1 MSKKIIKSNN
11 LLTAYIVK
19 SVISSI
25 AVSAL
30 FLLIFSEIIIKLDL
44 GDTYY
49 NIFSVAV
56 LVISSLITPLISTGK
71 IKNNILIMSLIS
83 NSLLI
88 IITLINAFSIKNII
102 LTVSELTAIL
112 LSFLAGIPIKTIP
125 SIIGTGFSG
134 TFTSIGIVIILGAL
148 IGTILEKTGGALKL
162 SDMVIK
168 VVGK

>member
-44 GDTYY
+44 VDTYY

-56 LVISSLITPLISTGK
+56 LVISSLLTPLISTGK

-88 IITLINAFSIKNII
+88 IVTLINAFTIKNII
-102 LTVSELTAIL
+102 LTVSEFAAIL
-112 LSFLAGIPIKTIP
+112 LSSFIASL
-125 SIIGTGFSG
+125 IISKRKAKF
-134 TFTSIGIVIILGAL
+134 
-148 IGTILEKTGGALKL
+148 
-162 SDMVIK
+162 K
-168 VVGK
+168 V

>member
-19 SVISSI
+19 SIISSVVI
-25 AVSAL
+25 TAI

-102 LTVSELTAIL
+102 LTVSEFAAIL
-112 LSFLAGIPIKTIP
+112 LSSFVASL
-125 SIIGTGFSG
+125 IISKRKAKF
-134 TFTSIGIVIILGAL
+134 
-148 IGTILEKTGGALKL
+148 
-162 SDMVIK
+162 K
-168 VVGK
+168 V

>member
-25 AVSAL
+25 TVSAL

-56 LVISSLITPLISTGK
+56 LVISSLLTPLISTAK

-88 IITLINAFSIKNII
+88 IVTLINAFTIKNII
-102 LTVSELTAIL
+102 LTVSEFTAIL
-112 LSFLAGIPIKTIP
+112 LSSFIASL
-125 SIIGTGFSG
+125 IISKRKAKF
-134 TFTSIGIVIILGAL
+134 
-148 IGTILEKTGGALKL
+148 
-162 SDMVIK
+162 K
-168 VVGK
+168 V

>member
-11 LLTAYIVK
+11 QLSAYIVK

-56 LVISSLITPLISTGK
+56 LVISSLLTPLISTGK

-88 IITLINAFSIKNII
+88 IVTLINAFTIKNII
-102 LTVSELTAIL
+102 LTVSEFAAIL
-112 LSFLAGIPIKTIP
+112 LSSFIASL
-125 SIIGTGFSG
+125 IISKRKAKF
-134 TFTSIGIVIILGAL
+134 
-148 IGTILEKTGGALKL
+148 
-162 SDMVIK
+162 K
-168 VVGK
+168 V

>member
-11 LLTAYIVK
+11 LLTTYIVK

-56 LVISSLITPLISTGK
+56 LVISSLLTPLISTGK
-71 IKNNILIMSLIS
+71 IKNNILIMSLMS

-88 IITLINAFSIKNII
+88 IVTLINAFTIKNII
-102 LTVSELTAIL
+102 LTVSEFTAIL
-112 LSFLAGIPIKTIP
+112 LSSFIASL
-125 SIIGTGFSG
+125 IISKRKAKF
-134 TFTSIGIVIILGAL
+134 
-148 IGTILEKTGGALKL
+148 
-162 SDMVIK
+162 K
-168 VVGK
+168 V

>member
-56 LVISSLITPLISTGK
+56 LVISSLLTPLISTGK

-83 NSLLI
+83 NSLSI
-88 IITLINAFSIKNII
+88 IVTLINAFTIKNII
-102 LTVSELTAIL
+102 LTVSELAAIL
-112 LSFLAGIPIKTIP
+112 LSSFIASL
-125 SIIGTGFSG
+125 IISKRKAKF
-134 TFTSIGIVIILGAL
+134 
-148 IGTILEKTGGALKL
+148 
-162 SDMVIK
+162 K
-168 VVGK
+168 V

>member
-56 LVISSLITPLISTGK
+56 LVISSLLTPLISTGK

-88 IITLINAFSIKNII
+88 IVTLINAFTIKNII
-102 LTVSELTAIL
+102 LTVSEFSAIL
-112 LSFLAGIPIKTIP
+112 LSSFIASL
-125 SIIGTGFSG
+125 IISKRKAKF
-134 TFTSIGIVIILGAL
+134 
-148 IGTILEKTGGALKL
+148 
-162 SDMVIK
+162 K
-168 VVGK
+168 V

>member
-56 LVISSLITPLISTGK
+56 LVISSLLTPLISIGK

-88 IITLINAFSIKNII
+88 IVTFINAFTIENII
-102 LTVSELTAIL
+102 LTVSEFAAIL
-112 LSFLAGIPIKTIP
+112 LSSFIASL
-125 SIIGTGFSG
+125 IISKRKAKF
-134 TFTSIGIVIILGAL
+134 
-148 IGTILEKTGGALKL
+148 
-162 SDMVIK
+162 K
-168 VVGK
+168 V

>member
-56 LVISSLITPLISTGK
+56 LVISSLLTPLISTGK

-83 NSLLI
+83 NLLLI
-88 IITLINAFSIKNII
+88 IVTFINAFTIKNII
-102 LTVSELTAIL
+102 LTVSEFATIL
-112 LSFLAGIPIKTIP
+112 LSSFVASL
-125 SIIGTGFSG
+125 IISKRKAKF
-134 TFTSIGIVIILGAL
+134 
-148 IGTILEKTGGALKL
+148 
-162 SDMVIK
+162 K
-168 VVGK
+168 V

>member
-11 LLTAYIVK
+11 LLTAYVVK

-56 LVISSLITPLISTGK
+56 LVISSLLTPLISIGK

-88 IITLINAFSIKNII
+88 IVTLINAFTIKNII
-102 LTVSELTAIL
+102 LTVSEFAAIL
-112 LSFLAGIPIKTIP
+112 LSSFIASL
-125 SIIGTGFSG
+125 IISKRKAKF
-134 TFTSIGIVIILGAL
+134 
-148 IGTILEKTGGALKL
+148 
-162 SDMVIK
+162 K
-168 VVGK
+168 V

>member
-56 LVISSLITPLISTGK
+56 LVISSLLTPLISTGK

-88 IITLINAFSIKNII
+88 IVTLINAFTIKNII
-102 LTVSELTAIL
+102 LTVSEFAAIL
-112 LSFLAGIPIKTIP
+112 LSSFIASL
-125 SIIGTGFSG
+125 IISKRKSKF
-134 TFTSIGIVIILGAL
+134 
-148 IGTILEKTGGALKL
+148 
-162 SDMVIK
+162 K
-168 VVGK
+168 V

>member
-49 NIFSVAV
+49 NVFSVAV
-56 LVISSLITPLISTGK
+56 LVISSLLTPLISTGK

-88 IITLINAFSIKNII
+88 IVTLINAFTIKKII
-102 LTVSELTAIL
+102 LTVSEFAAIL
-112 LSFLAGIPIKTIP
+112 LSSFIASL
-125 SIIGTGFSG
+125 IISKRKAKF
-134 TFTSIGIVIILGAL
+134 
-148 IGTILEKTGGALKL
+148 
-162 SDMVIK
+162 K
-168 VVGK
+168 V

>member
-11 LLTAYIVK
+11 LLTAYVVK

-30 FLLIFSEIIIKLDL
+30 CLLIFSEIIIKLDL

-49 NIFSVAV
+49 KIFSVAV

-88 IITLINAFSIKNII
+88 IVTLINAFTIKNII
-102 LTVSELTAIL
+102 LTVSEFAAIL
-112 LSFLAGIPIKTIP
+112 LSSFIASL
-125 SIIGTGFSG
+125 IISKRKAKF
-134 TFTSIGIVIILGAL
+134 
-148 IGTILEKTGGALKL
+148 
-162 SDMVIK
+162 K
-168 VVGK
+168 V

>member
-19 SVISSI
+19 SVISSVVI
-25 AVSAL
+25 TAL

-56 LVISSLITPLISTGK
+56 LVISSLITPLISAGK
-71 IKNNILIMSLIS
+71 IRNNILVMSLIS

-102 LTVSELTAIL
+102 LTVSELAAIL
-112 LSFLAGIPIKTIP
+112 LSSFVASL
-125 SIIGTGFSG
+125 IISKRKAKF
-134 TFTSIGIVIILGAL
+134 
-148 IGTILEKTGGALKL
+148 
-162 SDMVIK
+162 K
-168 VVGK
+168 V

>member
-56 LVISSLITPLISTGK
+56 LVISSLLTPLISTGK

-88 IITLINAFSIKNII
+88 IATLINAFTIKNII
-102 LTVSELTAIL
+102 LTVSEFVAIL
-112 LSFLAGIPIKTIP
+112 LSSFIASL
-125 SIIGTGFSG
+125 IISKRKAKF
-134 TFTSIGIVIILGAL
+134 
-148 IGTILEKTGGALKL
+148 
-162 SDMVIK
+162 K
-168 VVGK
+168 V

>member
-25 AVSAL
+25 AVPAL

-49 NIFSVAV
+49 NIFSVV
-56 LVISSLITPLISTGK
+56 ILVISSLLTPLISTGK

-88 IITLINAFSIKNII
+88 IVTLINAFTIKNII
-102 LTVSELTAIL
+102 LTVSEFAAIL
-112 LSFLAGIPIKTIP
+112 LSSFIASL
-125 SIIGTGFSG
+125 IISKRKAKF
-134 TFTSIGIVIILGAL
+134 
-148 IGTILEKTGGALKL
+148 
-162 SDMVIK
+162 K
-168 VVGK
+168 V

>member
-56 LVISSLITPLISTGK
+56 LVISSLLTPLISTGK

-88 IITLINAFSIKNII
+88 IVTLINAFTIKNII
-102 LTVSELTAIL
+102 LTVSEFAAIL
-112 LSFLAGIPIKTIP
+112 LSSFVASL
-125 SIIGTGFSG
+125 IISKRKAKF
-134 TFTSIGIVIILGAL
+134 
-148 IGTILEKTGGALKL
+148 
-162 SDMVIK
+162 K
-168 VVGK
+168 V

>member
-11 LLTAYIVK
+11 LLTTYIVK

-88 IITLINAFSIKNII
+88 IVTFINAFTIKNII
-102 LTVSELTAIL
+102 LTVSEFAAIL
-112 LSFLAGIPIKTIP
+112 LSSFIASL
-125 SIIGTGFSG
+125 IISKRKAKF
-134 TFTSIGIVIILGAL
+134 
-148 IGTILEKTGGALKL
+148 
-162 SDMVIK
+162 K
-168 VVGK
+168 V

>member
-1 MSKKIIKSNN
+1 MNKKVIKSNN

-19 SVISSI
+19 SVISSVVI
-25 AVSAL
+25 TAL

-102 LTVSELTAIL
+102 LTVSELAAIL
-112 LSFLAGIPIKTIP
+112 LSSFVASL
-125 SIIGTGFSG
+125 IISKRKAKF
-134 TFTSIGIVIILGAL
+134 
-148 IGTILEKTGGALKL
+148 
-162 SDMVIK
+162 K
-168 VVGK
+168 V

>member
-56 LVISSLITPLISTGK
+56 LVISSLLTPLISTEK

-88 IITLINAFSIKNII
+88 IVTLINAFTIKNII
-102 LTVSELTAIL
+102 LTVSEFAAIL
-112 LSFLAGIPIKTIP
+112 LSSFVASL
-125 SIIGTGFSG
+125 IISKRKAKF
-134 TFTSIGIVIILGAL
+134 
-148 IGTILEKTGGALKL
+148 
-162 SDMVIK
+162 K
-168 VVGK
+168 V

>member
-25 AVSAL
+25 AVTAL

-44 GDTYY
+44 GYTYY

-56 LVISSLITPLISTGK
+56 LVISSLLTPLISTGK

-88 IITLINAFSIKNII
+88 IVTLINAFTIKNII
-102 LTVSELTAIL
+102 LTVSEFATIL
-112 LSFLAGIPIKTIP
+112 LSSFIASL
-125 SIIGTGFSG
+125 IISKRKAKF
-134 TFTSIGIVIILGAL
+134 
-148 IGTILEKTGGALKL
+148 
-162 SDMVIK
+162 K
-168 VVGK
+168 V

>member
-44 GDTYY
+44 GDAYY

-56 LVISSLITPLISTGK
+56 LVISSLLTPLISTGK

-88 IITLINAFSIKNII
+88 IVTLINAFTIKNII
-102 LTVSELTAIL
+102 LTVSELAAIL
-112 LSFLAGIPIKTIP
+112 LSSFIASL
-125 SIIGTGFSG
+125 IISKRKAKF
-134 TFTSIGIVIILGAL
+134 
-148 IGTILEKTGGALKL
+148 
-162 SDMVIK
+162 K
-168 VVGK
+168 V

>member
-11 LLTAYIVK
+11 LLTDYIVK
-19 SVISSI
+19 SVISSVVI
-25 AVSAL
+25 TAL

-102 LTVSELTAIL
+102 LTVSELAAIL
-112 LSFLAGIPIKTIP
+112 LSSFVASL
-125 SIIGTGFSG
+125 IISKRKAKF
-134 TFTSIGIVIILGAL
+134 
-148 IGTILEKTGGALKL
+148 
-162 SDMVIK
+162 K
-168 VVGK
+168 V

>member
-1 MSKKIIKSNN
+1 MSKKVIKSNN

-19 SVISSI
+19 SVISSVVI
-25 AVSAL
+25 SAL

-49 NIFSVAV
+49 NIFSISV
-56 LVISSLITPLISTGK
+56 LFISSLITPLISTGK

-102 LTVSELTAIL
+102 LTVSELAAIL
-112 LSFLAGIPIKTIP
+112 LSSFVASL
-125 SIIGTGFSG
+125 IISKRKAKF
-134 TFTSIGIVIILGAL
+134 
-148 IGTILEKTGGALKL
+148 
-162 SDMVIK
+162 K
-168 VVGK
+168 V

>member
-56 LVISSLITPLISTGK
+56 LVISSLLTPLISTGK
-71 IKNNILIMSLIS
+71 IKNNILIMSVIS

-88 IITLINAFSIKNII
+88 IVTLINAFTIKNII
-102 LTVSELTAIL
+102 LTVSEFAAIL
-112 LSFLAGIPIKTIP
+112 LSSFIASL
-125 SIIGTGFSG
+125 IISKRKAKF
-134 TFTSIGIVIILGAL
+134 
-148 IGTILEKTGGALKL
+148 
-162 SDMVIK
+162 K
-168 VVGK
+168 V

>member
-25 AVSAL
+25 TVSAL

-56 LVISSLITPLISTGK
+56 LVISSLLTPLISTGK

-88 IITLINAFSIKNII
+88 IVTLINAFTIKNII
-102 LTVSELTAIL
+102 LTVSEFAAIL
-112 LSFLAGIPIKTIP
+112 LSSFIASL
-125 SIIGTGFSG
+125 IISKRKAKF
-134 TFTSIGIVIILGAL
+134 
-148 IGTILEKTGGALKL
+148 
-162 SDMVIK
+162 K
-168 VVGK
+168 V

>member
-1 MSKKIIKSNN
+1 MSKKIIKSDN

-56 LVISSLITPLISTGK
+56 LVISSLLTPLISTGK

-88 IITLINAFSIKNII
+88 IVTLINAFTIKNII
-102 LTVSELTAIL
+102 LTVSEFAAIL
-112 LSFLAGIPIKTIP
+112 LSSFIASL
-125 SIIGTGFSG
+125 IISKRKAKF
-134 TFTSIGIVIILGAL
+134 
-148 IGTILEKTGGALKL
+148 
-162 SDMVIK
+162 K
-168 VVGK
+168 V

>member
-30 FLLIFSEIIIKLDL
+30 LLLIFSEIIIKLNL

-56 LVISSLITPLISTGK
+56 LVISSLLTPLISTGK

-88 IITLINAFSIKNII
+88 IVTLINAFTIKNII
-102 LTVSELTAIL
+102 LTVSEFTAIL
-112 LSFLAGIPIKTIP
+112 LSSFIASL
-125 SIIGTGFSG
+125 IISKRKAKF
-134 TFTSIGIVIILGAL
+134 
-148 IGTILEKTGGALKL
+148 
-162 SDMVIK
+162 K
-168 VVGK
+168 V

>member
-56 LVISSLITPLISTGK
+56 LVISSLLTPLISTGK

-88 IITLINAFSIKNII
+88 IVTLINAFTIKNII
-102 LTVSELTAIL
+102 LTVSEFAAIL
-112 LSFLAGIPIKTIP
+112 MSSFIASL
-125 SIIGTGFSG
+125 IISKRKAKF
-134 TFTSIGIVIILGAL
+134 
-148 IGTILEKTGGALKL
+148 
-162 SDMVIK
+162 K
-168 VVGK
+168 V

>member
-11 LLTAYIVK
+11 LLTSYIVK

-30 FLLIFSEIIIKLDL
+30 LLLIFSEIIIKLDL

-56 LVISSLITPLISTGK
+56 LVISSLLTPLISTGK

-88 IITLINAFSIKNII
+88 IVTFINAFTIKNII
-102 LTVSELTAIL
+102 LTVSEFAAIL
-112 LSFLAGIPIKTIP
+112 LTSFIASL
-125 SIIGTGFSG
+125 IISKRKAKF
-134 TFTSIGIVIILGAL
+134 
-148 IGTILEKTGGALKL
+148 
-162 SDMVIK
+162 K
-168 VVGK
+168 V

>member
-30 FLLIFSEIIIKLDL
+30 CLLIFSEIIIKLDL

-56 LVISSLITPLISTGK
+56 VVISSLLTPLISTGK

-88 IITLINAFSIKNII
+88 IVTLINAFTIKNII
-102 LTVSELTAIL
+102 LTVSEFAAIL
-112 LSFLAGIPIKTIP
+112 LSSFIASL
-125 SIIGTGFSG
+125 IISKRKAKF
-134 TFTSIGIVIILGAL
+134 
-148 IGTILEKTGGALKL
+148 
-162 SDMVIK
+162 K
-168 VVGK
+168 V

>member
-25 AVSAL
+25 AVSTL

-44 GDTYY
+44 VDTYY

-56 LVISSLITPLISTGK
+56 LVISSLLTPLISTGK

-88 IITLINAFSIKNII
+88 IVTLINAFTIKNII
-102 LTVSELTAIL
+102 LTVSEFGAIL
-112 LSFLAGIPIKTIP
+112 LSSFIASL
-125 SIIGTGFSG
+125 IISKRKAKF
-134 TFTSIGIVIILGAL
+134 
-148 IGTILEKTGGALKL
+148 
-162 SDMVIK
+162 K
-168 VVGK
+168 V

>member
-11 LLTAYIVK
+11 ILTAYIVK

-56 LVISSLITPLISTGK
+56 LVISSLLTPLISTGK

-88 IITLINAFSIKNII
+88 IVTLINAFTIKNII
-102 LTVSELTAIL
+102 LTVSEFAAIL
-112 LSFLAGIPIKTIP
+112 LSSFIASL
-125 SIIGTGFSG
+125 IISKRKAKF
-134 TFTSIGIVIILGAL
+134 
-148 IGTILEKTGGALKL
+148 
-162 SDMVIK
+162 K
-168 VVGK
+168 V

>member
-1 MSKKIIKSNN
+1 MSKKIIKCNN

-25 AVSAL
+25 VVSAL
-30 FLLIFSEIIIKLDL
+30 LLLIFSEIIIKLDL

-56 LVISSLITPLISTGK
+56 LVISSLLTPLISTCK

-88 IITLINAFSIKNII
+88 IVTLINAFTIKNII
-102 LTVSELTAIL
+102 LTVSEFAAIL
-112 LSFLAGIPIKTIP
+112 LSSFIASL
-125 SIIGTGFSG
+125 IISKRKAKF
-134 TFTSIGIVIILGAL
+134 
-148 IGTILEKTGGALKL
+148 
-162 SDMVIK
+162 K
-168 VVGK
+168 V

>member
-11 LLTAYIVK
+11 LLTAFIVK

-25 AVSAL
+25 VVSAL

-56 LVISSLITPLISTGK
+56 LVISSLLTPLISTGK
-71 IKNNILIMSLIS
+71 VKSNILIMSLIS

-88 IITLINAFSIKNII
+88 IVTLINAFTIKNII
-102 LTVSELTAIL
+102 LTVSEFTAIL
-112 LSFLAGIPIKTIP
+112 LSSFIASL
-125 SIIGTGFSG
+125 IISKRKAKF
-134 TFTSIGIVIILGAL
+134 
-148 IGTILEKTGGALKL
+148 
-162 SDMVIK
+162 K
-168 VVGK
+168 V

>member
-56 LVISSLITPLISTGK
+56 LVISSLLTPLISIGK

-88 IITLINAFSIKNII
+88 IVTFINAFTIKNII
-102 LTVSELTAIL
+102 LTVSEFAAIL
-112 LSFLAGIPIKTIP
+112 LSSFIASL
-125 SIIGTGFSG
+125 IISKRKAKF
-134 TFTSIGIVIILGAL
+134 
-148 IGTILEKTGGALKL
+148 
-162 SDMVIK
+162 K
-168 VVGK
+168 V

>member
-1 MSKKIIKSNN
+1 MSKKVIKSNN

-19 SVISSI
+19 SIISSVVI
-25 AVSAL
+25 TAI

-71 IKNNILIMSLIS
+71 IRNNILVMSLIS

-102 LTVSELTAIL
+102 LTVSELAAIL
-112 LSFLAGIPIKTIP
+112 LSSFIASL
-125 SIIGTGFSG
+125 IISKRKAKF
-134 TFTSIGIVIILGAL
+134 
-148 IGTILEKTGGALKL
+148 
-162 SDMVIK
+162 K
-168 VVGK
+168 V

>member
-1 MSKKIIKSNN
+1 MSKKVIKSNN

-19 SVISSI
+19 SIISSVVI
-25 AVSAL
+25 TAI

-71 IKNNILIMSLIS
+71 IKNNILVMSLIS

-102 LTVSELTAIL
+102 LTVLEFAAIL
-112 LSFLAGIPIKTIP
+112 LSSFVASL
-125 SIIGTGFSG
+125 IISKRKAKF
-134 TFTSIGIVIILGAL
+134 
-148 IGTILEKTGGALKL
+148 
-162 SDMVIK
+162 K
-168 VVGK
+168 V